1 MNKKILLASPVI
13 VLAMLAGCDRDGTTD
28 TSDTTNTST
37 RDTTRQPADTTHR
50 EPDNT
55 GVNARDRDSSPAT
68 QPTAGQQSQ
77 SRSDVDLAAEIRRK
91 VTDTQMSINAQNAK
105 IIVNGG
111 KVTLRGP
118 VKTQDEKDTIARFA
132 AEVVGAGNVD
142 NQLEVETN

>member
-1 MNKKILLASPVI
+1 MKLNLA
-13 VLAMLAGCDRDGTTD
+13 VLGLALSAAVVAGCDGDNSTATTADGRRT
-28 TSDTTNTST
+28 
-37 RDTTRQPADTTHR
+37 

-55 GVNARDRDSSPAT
+55 AVNKRDRDSSPST

-77 SRSDVDLAAEIRRK
+77 TRSDVDLAAEIRRK
-91 VTDTQMSINAQNAK
+91 VTDTKMSINAQNAK

-118 VKTQDEKDTIARFA
+118 VKTQDEKDTVARFA